1 MAGGFF
7 KNVGAD
13 MRQLIEGS
21 FIAEYK
27 SRFTFFDET
36 FKYTYT
42 RSNGAKESQIY
53 TYKSLMDELQEKNI
67 NIADIEMHPTA
78 ESPTMF
84 GTLLLTCLFK
94 NGENPPTIIHIIPR
108 NFESVMDDLSCMMD
122 EA

>member
-21 FIAEYK
+21 FIEGYR
-27 SRFTFFDET
+27 RFTFFDET

-42 RSNGAKESQIY
+42 RPNGAAESQIY
-53 TYKSLMDELQEKNI
+53 TYKSLMDELQKKNI
-67 NIADIEMHPTA
+67 NIADIEMHPAT

-84 GTLLLTCLFK
+84 GMLKLICLFK
-94 NGENPPTIIHIIPR
+94 NGEKPIAIQIIPR
-108 NFESVMDDLSCMMD
+108 NLESVMDDYSRMMD
-122 EA
+122 EI

>member
-21 FIAEYK
+21 FIAKYK

-53 TYKSLMDELQEKNI
+53 TYKSLMDELQKKNI
-67 NIADIEMHPTA
+67 NIADIEMHPA

-84 GTLLLTCLFK
+84 GIILLTCLFK

-108 NFESVMDDLSCMMD
+108 NLESVMDDISRMMD
-122 EA
+122 EV